1 MTRAHPDR
9 HPTPPPLPAENRP
22 ESPCSGGFDPPSSP
36 QPSENHIEAGRNGE
50 TATLTYLLRR
60 GYILR
65 DRNIRFGRGELD
77 LVMTAP
83 EGDLVFVEVK
93 TSRQDRAGD
102 PAGWV
107 TPRKRLQIARVAQG
121 YCLER
126 GLLTG
131 AANDRPM
138 RFDVVAVD
146 LTRPGEEGVRHI
158 PHAFIPDGGAYWR
171 TWG

>member
-1 MTRAHPDR
+1 MTVSDSASSDLTSGTQYGVPGTAGSDA
-9 HPTPPPLPAENRP
+9 PGLPSPPN
-22 ESPCSGGFDPPSSP
+22 
-36 QPSENHIEAGRNGE
+36 NHIQAGRNGE
-50 TATLTYLLRR
+50 DMALAYLLQH
-60 GYILR
+60 GYRLR

-77 LVMTAP
+77 LVMDAP
-83 EGDLVFVEVK
+83 DGTLVFVEVK

-107 TPRKRLQIARVAQG
+107 TPRKQLQIARVAQG

-126 GLLTG
+126 GFLTG
-131 AANDRPM
+131 RAEERSM

-146 LTRPGEEGVRHI
+146 LTLPGDAGVRHI
-158 PHAFIPDGGAYWR
+158 PHAFIPDGDAYWR